1 MGSIG
6 NGRSGSDVGIEMP
19 PAGSKTVLEPVAVS
33 LTTPPI
39 PRRPRLG
46 MVMVA
51 TRAAALVMALL
62 AISLMVSSKQRGTL
76 TIFGIEIPLYA
87 NWSFS
92 YSLQFL
98 VGTSAAAAAYSLAQL
113 LLLAHKVVKKLSMV
127 PSQRHAWLLFAADQ
141 VFSLAMMSAGSA
153 AAAVSNLNRTGIRH
167 TALPNFC
174 KPLPRFC
181 DFSAASIACAF
192 LSCIFLAASAVL
204 DVIWLS
210 SL

>member
-6 NGRSGSDVGIEMP
+6 NGRSDSVVGIQMP
-19 PAGSKTVLEPVAVS
+19 PAGGKMVLEPEALPV
-33 LTTPPI
+33 TTSPV
-39 PRRPRLG
+39 PRWPRLG
-46 MVMVA
+46 VVMVA
-51 TRAAALVMALL
+51 TRAAAMVMALL
-62 AISLMVSSKQRGTL
+62 SMSLMVSSKQRGIL

-98 VGTSAAAAAYSLAQL
+98 VAMSAASAAYSLAQL
-113 LLLAHKVVKKLSMV
+113 LLIAHKVMKKAPIV
-127 PSQRHAWLLFAADQ
+127 PSGRHAWLLFAGDQ
-141 VFSLAMMSAGSA
+141 VFSLAMISAGSA
-153 AAAVSNLNRTGIRH
+153 AAAVANLNRTGIQH

-181 DFSAASIACAF
+181 DLSAVSIACAF
-192 LSCIFLAASAVL
+192 PSCVFLATSAVI

-210 SL
+210 SP

>member
-6 NGRSGSDVGIEMP
+6 NGRSGSVVGIQIP
-19 PAGSKTVLEPVAVS
+19 PVGSKMVLEPEAVPV
-33 LTTPPI
+33 TTSPVPI
-39 PRRPRLG
+39 WRRLG
-46 MVMVA
+46 AVMVA
-51 TRAAALVMALL
+51 TRAAAMVMALL
-62 AISLMVSSKQRGTL
+62 SMSLILSSKQRGIL

-98 VGTSAAAAAYSLAQL
+98 VAMSAASAAYSLAQL
-113 LLLAHKVVKKLSMV
+113 LWIAHKAVKKVPMV
-127 PSQRHAWLLFAADQ
+127 PSPHHGWLLFAADQ

-153 AAAVSNLNRTGIRH
+153 AAAVSNLNRTGIKH

-181 DFSAASIACAF
+181 DLSAASIACAF
-192 LSCIFLAASAVL
+192 LCCVFLATSAVI

-210 SL
+210 RH

>member
-6 NGRSGSDVGIEMP
+6 NGRSVSVVGIQMP
-19 PAGSKTVLEPVAVS
+19 PVESKTALEPGALPV
-33 LTTPPI
+33 TTSPV
-39 PRRPRLG
+39 PRWPRLG
-46 MVMVA
+46 VIMVA
-51 TRAAALVMALL
+51 TRAATLVMALL
-62 AISLMVSSKQRGTL
+62 SVSLMVSSKQRGIL

-98 VGTSAAAAAYSLAQL
+98 VGMSSASAAYSLAHL
-113 LLLAHKVVKKLSMV
+113 LLIAHKALKKVSMV
-127 PSQRHAWLLFAADQ
+127 PSRRRTWLLFAGDQ
-141 VFSLAMMSAGSA
+141 VFALAMMSAGSA
-153 AAAVSNLNRTGIRH
+153 AAAVSNLNRTGIQH
-167 TALPNFC
+167 TPLPNFC

-181 DFSAASIACAF
+181 DLSAVSIACAF
-192 LSCIFLAASAVL
+192 LCCVFLATSAVI

>member
-1 MGSIG
+1 MVSIG
-6 NGRSGSDVGIEMP
+6 NGRSGSEVGIQMP
-19 PAGSKTVLEPVAVS
+19 PAGSKTVLEPVA
-33 LTTPPI
+33 LTTSAV
-39 PRRPRLG
+39 PRWPRLG

-51 TRAAALVMALL
+51 TRAAALVMSLL
-62 AISLMVSSKQRGTL
+62 AMSLMVSSKQRGTL

-98 VGTSAAAAAYSLAQL
+98 VGMSAAAAAYSMAQL
-113 LLLAHKVVKKLSMV
+113 LLIAYKAVKKASLVS
-127 PSQRHAWLLFAADQ
+127 SRRHAWLLFAADQ

-167 TALPNFC
+167 TALPNLC

-181 DFSAASIACAF
+181 NLSAVSIACAF
-192 LSCIFLAASAVL
+192 LSCVFLATSAVL

-210 SL
+210 RL

>member
-1 MGSIG
+1 MGSMS
-6 NGRSGSDVGIEMP
+6 NGRNGSEVGIQMP
-19 PAGSKTVLEPVAVS
+19 PAGSKTVLEPMALLVTA
-33 LTTPPI
+33 PPV
-39 PRRPRLG
+39 PRWPRLG

-62 AISLMVSSKQRGTL
+62 SMSLMVSSKQRGTL
-76 TIFGIEIPLYA
+76 TIFGIKIPLYA

-98 VGTSAAAAAYSLAQL
+98 VGMSAAAAAYSLAQL
-113 LLLAHKVVKKLSMV
+113 LLIAHKSVKKASMV
-127 PSQRHAWLLFAADQ
+127 PSRRHAWLLFAGDQ

-153 AAAVSNLNRTGIRH
+153 AAAVANLNRTGIRH

-181 DFSAASIACAF
+181 DFSAVSIACAF
-192 LSCIFLAASAVL
+192 LSCIFLATSAVI